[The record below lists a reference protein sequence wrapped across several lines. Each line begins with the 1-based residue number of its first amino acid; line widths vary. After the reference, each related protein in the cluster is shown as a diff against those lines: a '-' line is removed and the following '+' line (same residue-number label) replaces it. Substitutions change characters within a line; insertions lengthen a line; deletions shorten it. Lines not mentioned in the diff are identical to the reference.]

1 MDIPIAPSPTQN
13 AQIRAWWKRVT
24 KINNGLPTDSDMK
37 AADEGV
43 FGLPLSESILYA
55 HSTISYMDPSSGALC
70 YGVIPTIVAKCGS
83 FLKSKALATE
93 GIFRMSGSIRRIADL
108 QCIFN
113 TPEDYG
119 AKFEWEHGKYTVHD
133 AANVMRRFLNHLP
146 EPVIPLDYYRPFKEA
161 YDDDYDTSMAK
172 IEAFQN
178 LIDCL
183 PLVHQY
189 LLMYIMDMLGLFANA
204 EEKTRM
210 SISSL
215 AAVFAPGIL
224 SHPDDE
230 YRPGGY
236 KESQNVL
243 EFLIRNHDQFTAPRS
258 CIPAGQSLIPRS
270 SPANIPASLR
280 RKPSTASSKESRQ
293 RKGSMDKSF
302 STVPQL
308 PSSLPQQHALLQ
320 QKHHMISS
328 PSLSKPSRRPSLP
341 FSQTTISLPD
351 HDGTTPLLKRSNT
364 MPLKRV
370 NNKNTEQGLPAPMKK
385 SAGRWKSIRRV
396 QHDKEP
402 RLYSR

>member
-1 MDIPIAPSPTQN
+1 MHLQ
-13 AQIRAWWKRVT
+13 
-24 KINNGLPTDSDMK
+24 
-37 AADEGV
+37 
-43 FGLPLSESILYA
+43 YA
-55 HSTISYMDPSSGALC
+55 
-70 YGVIPTIVAKCGS
+70 
-83 FLKSKALATE
+83 
-93 GIFRMSGSIRRIADL
+93 RRL
-108 QCIFN
+108 W
-113 TPEDYG
+113 T
-119 AKFEWEHGKYTVHD
+119 KFEWEHGKYTVHD

-161 YDDDYDTSMAK
+161 YDDDYDTSNAK

-236 KESQNVL
+236 KESQSVL

-280 RKPSTASSKESRQ
+280 RKASTASSKESRH
-293 RKGSMDKSF
+293 RKGSIDQS
-302 STVPQL
+302 SVPL
-308 PSSLPQQHALLQ
+308 PPQQQQQHSLL
-320 QKHHMISS
+320 QKHHMMSS
-328 PSLSKPSRRPSLP
+328 PSLSKPRRPSLP

-351 HDGTTPLLKRSNT
+351 HDGSTTPLLKRSNT
-364 MPLKRV
+364 MPLKRAH
-370 NNKNTEQGLPAPMKK
+370 NKNTDQGLPVPMKK

-396 QHDKEP
+396 HDKEP